1 MTLLAQL
8 NPAHD
13 APTRQAVMRYD
24 DGTFVRID
32 RRGIVQGRKPLQA
45 AKVDALIAGGTAT
58 IIAQQV
64 EQASYDTRRAVWC
77 AGRGERHVWAS
88 ERTLCEEVTK

>member
-1 MTLLAQL
+1 MTTHIKHILATDRWML
-8 NPAHD
+8 PA
-13 APTRQAVMRYD
+13 A
-24 DGTFVRID
+24 
-32 RRGIVQGRKPLQA
+32 IVA
-45 AKVDALIAGGTAT
+45 AALIACITAT